1 MRSNL
6 HIAVLL
12 LLGITLSPSARADKV
27 KGFYAGSSGGVHEE
41 HRTVFIEFA
50 ADGTAIVQQTWHD
63 KDTQTWHAR
72 WKKSRNS
79 ITLTYDA
86 AKDAPTPS
94 PLVFSFKSGALI
106 PTEWDPSTLGIHGP
120 PKLTPFGGRNPQA
133 GSVSAC
139 QSLNTLDPRRDCVT
153 WGSNR

>member
-1 MRSNL
+1 MRVNHS
-6 HIAVLL
+6 IAALILL
-12 LLGITLSPSARADKV
+12 VTLAPSARADKV
-27 KGFYAGSSGGVHEE
+27 KGFYAGSGGGAHEDP
-41 HRTVFIEFA
+41 RTVFIEFA
-50 ADGTAIVQQTWHD
+50 ADGTAIVQQTLQE

-72 WKKSRNS
+72 WKKSRKS

-86 AKDAPTPS
+86 LKDAPTPT

-106 PTEWDPSTLGIHGP
+106 PTSWDASTLGALGP
-120 PKLTPFGGRNPQA
+120 PKLTPFGGRNAQA

-153 WGSNR
+153 WGTNH

>member
-1 MRSNL
+1 MRVNHS
-6 HIAVLL
+6 IAALI
-12 LLGITLSPSARADKV
+12 LLGITLSPSAHAAKV
-27 KGFYAGSSGGVHEE
+27 KGFYAGSGGGAHEE

-50 ADGTAIVQQTWHD
+50 ADGTAIVQQTLQD
-63 KDTQTWHAR
+63 KETQTWHAR

-86 AKDAPTPS
+86 AKDAPIPA
-94 PLVFSFKSGALI
+94 PLIFSFKSGALI
-106 PTEWDPSTLGIHGP
+106 PTSWDASTLGVLGP
-120 PKLTPFGGRNPQA
+120 PKLTPFGGRNAQA